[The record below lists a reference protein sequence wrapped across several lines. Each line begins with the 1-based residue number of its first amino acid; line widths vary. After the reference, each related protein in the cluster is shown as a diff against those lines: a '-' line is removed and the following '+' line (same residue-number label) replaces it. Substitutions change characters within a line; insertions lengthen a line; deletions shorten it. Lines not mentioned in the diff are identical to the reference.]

1 MNSAPDFPV
10 GSILKWIEQHEPELM
25 NILPKSDV
33 PPRFVSHWTV
43 HDIFCELQRRRPD
56 QPVGLMLGKHGNLGE
71 LGLDGQIAQHCNSLR
86 HAHQMYLHYRAMSRP
101 GHVRLESA
109 PEQQTDSLVVNP
121 FFHDDL
127 VESDESRLVF
137 PLALGLNMFREMLG
151 EPRLNVH
158 SLHLMV
164 PDDRFRAEY
173 EEYFGG
179 PVYFR
184 CPDNRLVFHSADF
197 DRPIRA
203 AVPET
208 RPFLEQLAISQKAH
222 VASGRSTTENFIE
235 LVQEEL
241 RKAILSED
249 FEQTTIARRMSIG
262 PRTLQRRLKE
272 HNMTFRTLTEN
283 VQERLAMEFLL
294 KTDLSVQEIAYKIGY
309 QQPASFHRAFK
320 RWTGQSPNAV
330 RAERAEQKTV
340 TE

>member
-1 MNSAPDFPV
+1 MNLAPDFPI
-10 GSILKWIEQHEPELM
+10 GSILKWLEQNEPELV

-33 PPRFVSHWTV
+33 PVRFASHWAV
-43 HDIFCELQRRRPD
+43 HDIFRALQQKRPG
-56 QPVGLMLGKHGNLGE
+56 QPVGLMLGAHGTLAE
-71 LGLDGQIAQHCNSLR
+71 LGLDGQIAQHCSSLR
-86 HAHQMYLHYRAMSRP
+86 QAHQMYLHYRSMSRP
-101 GHVRLESA
+101 GHVRLESD
-109 PEQQTDSLVVNP
+109 PDQQTDSLVVNP
-121 FFHDDL
+121 FFHEDL

-179 PVYFR
+179 EIHFNS
-184 CPDNRLVFHSADF
+184 PDCRLVFHSADF

-208 RPFLEQLAISQKAH
+208 RPFLEQLALSQKSH
-222 VASGRSTTENFIE
+222 VSACKGSSDNFIE
-235 LVQEEL
+235 MVQEEL

-272 HNMTFRTLTEN
+272 HDLTFRALTES
-283 VQERLAMEFLL
+283 VQERLAMDFLL
-294 KTDLSVQEIAYKIGY
+294 NTELSVQEIAYKIGY

-320 RWTGQSPNAV
+320 RWTGQSPSTV
-330 RAERAEQKTV
+330 RADRAENKP
-340 TE
+340 